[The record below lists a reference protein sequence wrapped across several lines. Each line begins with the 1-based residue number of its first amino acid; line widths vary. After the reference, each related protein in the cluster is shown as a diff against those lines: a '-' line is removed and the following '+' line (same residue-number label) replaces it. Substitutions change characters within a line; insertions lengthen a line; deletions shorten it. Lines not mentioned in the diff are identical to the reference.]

1 MDKNKLGPKSNFI
14 PEVNAGI
21 KDENLKKAA
30 EKRDIRKVENVI
42 GDSISSKREEGIK
55 KKITPYEGMVFTK
68 KSKSPF
74 ASKNKIYGQIDLLK
88 TKID

>member
-1 MDKNKLGPKSNFI
+1 MNENGLGPKSNFI

-21 KDENLKKAA
+21 KDEDLKKAA
-30 EKRDIRKVENVI
+30 EKRDIKKVENV
-42 GDSISSKREEGIK
+42 KKEKGIK

-74 ASKNKIYGQIDLLK
+74 SSKNKIYGETDLLK
-88 TKID
+88 KKID